1 MTLALW
7 LFVTL
12 GATNPA
18 VTYRGVPAEVVRIQ
32 AYEWRD
38 GRAPVELAAAIDRGG
53 GAASVQVPAG
63 VHVIVRFARSDGLYL
78 LDGPFPWP
86 AEPTERVLDTRW
98 RRSIIIDASGSSF
111 EDPAIHWLAG
121 MDDEDGWA
129 RCVSEAARVTCWG
142 VRAGVP
148 GIAYFESQGR
158 TWWAAVSGGAAR
170 FRSSAWG
177 RLLIVRGPPFDSS
190 VRVRLRHPVA
200 STQRSRSVRLETQD
214 VTRATGVPIGQ
225 SAIWVAGDE
234 VPEGAWV
241 EVLGAQSGPAYLSMR
256 ELAEGPASLPIHV
269 ALPDARG
276 LDGTVLGQGD
286 TPAAG
291 SLVTLFRLLE
301 KPPATT
307 RDRDPPRRVLVA
319 ETTADGGGAF
329 RFNGLGEADYEVV
342 AWHPQLGRSSS
353 ILTPHSDRV
362 EIHLQSAGVI
372 RGRVTSGG
380 RPVEGVDVIGVPDEA
395 AARNAADLLDLKGG
409 DARSGRDGRFV
420 VFLAAAG
427 GELRIGGGRYPV
439 RRIPLP
445 RGVGTTSLDLGD
457 VDLGTP
463 IAISVVL
470 DDDPACV
477 VRAAGPVG
485 RTGLQIVSGN
495 RVAPGLHTLL
505 IPEPGFWEFGLS
517 CGEQERALSPGV
529 IEIGPA
535 LAGKEVRF
543 LVRN

>member
-7 LFVTL
+7 LFVAL
-12 GATNPA
+12 GATNAA
-18 VTYRGVPAEVVRIQ
+18 VTYRGVPAEVARIQ

-53 GAASVQVPAG
+53 DAVTVQATADAS
-63 VHVIVRFARSDGLYL
+63 VIVRLARSDGFYL
-78 LDGPFPWP
+78 MDGPFRWP
-86 AEPTERVLDTRW
+86 AEPIERVLDMRW
-98 RRSIIIDASGSSF
+98 RRSITIDASGSSF
-111 EDPAIHWLAG
+111 ENAAIRWLAA

-129 RCVSEAARVTCWG
+129 RCVSEAVRVTCWG
-142 VRAGVP
+142 VRAGAA
-148 GIAYFESQGR
+148 GIAYVESQGGI
-158 TWWAAVSGGAAR
+158 WWAAVSGRAAR

-177 RLLIVRGPPFDSS
+177 RLLIVRSPRLDGS

-214 VTRATGVPIGQ
+214 VARAMGVPIGQ

-241 EVLGAQSGPAYLSMR
+241 EVLRAQSGPLYLSMR
-256 ELAEGPASLPIHV
+256 ELAEGPTSLPIHLV
-269 ALPDARG
+269 LPEARV
-276 LDGTVLGQGD
+276 LDGTVRGQGD
-286 TPAAG
+286 APADG

-301 KPPATT
+301 KPPAAT
-307 RDRDPPRRVLVA
+307 RERDPPRRVLVG
-319 ETTADGGGAF
+319 ETTADRGGAF
-329 RFNGLGEADYEVV
+329 RFDGLGEVDYEVV
-342 AWHPQLGRSSS
+342 AWHPQLGRASAVP
-353 ILTPHSDRV
+353 TPGSDRV

-372 RGRVTSGG
+372 RGRVMSGG
-380 RPVEGVDVIGVPDEA
+380 RPVEGVDVIGAPDED

-420 VFLAAAG
+420 VFLASAG

-439 RRIPLP
+439 RRIVLP
-445 RGVGTTSLDLGD
+445 RGTGTSMDLGD

-470 DDDPACV
+470 NDDPACV

-517 CGEQERALSPGV
+517 CGDQERALSPGV
-529 IEIGPA
+529 MEIGPA

-543 LVRN
+543 LVKD

>member
-7 LFVTL
+7 LFVAL
-12 GATNPA
+12 GATDAA
-18 VTYRGVPAEVVRIQ
+18 VTYRGVPAEVVRIEV
-32 AYEWRD
+32 YEWREE
-38 GRAPVELAAAIDRGG
+38 RAPVKLAAAIDRGG
-53 GAASVQVPAG
+53 DAASVQAPAG
-63 VHVIVRFARSDGLYL
+63 VTVIVRFARSDGLYL
-78 LDGPFPWP
+78 LDGPFRWP
-86 AEPTERVLDTRW
+86 AEPTERLLDTRW
-98 RRSIIIDASGSSF
+98 RRSITVDASGGSF
-111 EDPAIHWLAG
+111 ENPAIHWLAE
-121 MDDEDGWA
+121 MDDEDGWG

-142 VRAGVP
+142 VRASAA

-158 TWWAAVSGGAAR
+158 TWWAAVNGGAAR

-177 RLLIVRGPPFDSS
+177 RLLIVRGPPFDETAH
-190 VRVRLRHPVA
+190 VRLRHPVA
-200 STQRSRSVRLETQD
+200 SMQRSRSVRLETQD
-214 VTRATGVPIGQ
+214 VARAAGVPIGQ

-241 EVLGAQSGPAYLSMR
+241 EVLGAQSGPLYLSMR
-256 ELAEGPASLPIHV
+256 ELAEGPTSLPIHI
-269 ALPDARG
+269 ALPDARV

-286 TPAAG
+286 APAAG

-307 RDRDPPRRVLVA
+307 RDRDPPRRVLVS
-319 ETTADGGGAF
+319 ETTADRGGAF
-329 RFNGLGEADYEVV
+329 RFDRLGEADYEVV
-342 AWHPQLGRSSS
+342 AWHPQLGRASAV
-353 ILTPHSDRV
+353 LRPGSDRV
-362 EIHLQSAGVI
+362 EIHLHFAGVI
-372 RGRVTSGG
+372 RGRVMSGG
-380 RPVEGVDVIGVPDEA
+380 RPVEGVDVIGVPDED

-420 VFLAAAG
+420 VFLASAG

-439 RRIPLP
+439 RRIVLP
-445 RGVGTTSLDLGD
+445 RGAGTSLDLGD
-457 VDLGTP
+457 VELGTP

-470 DDDPACV
+470 NDDPACV

-529 IEIGPA
+529 MEIGPA

-543 LVRN
+543 LVKD